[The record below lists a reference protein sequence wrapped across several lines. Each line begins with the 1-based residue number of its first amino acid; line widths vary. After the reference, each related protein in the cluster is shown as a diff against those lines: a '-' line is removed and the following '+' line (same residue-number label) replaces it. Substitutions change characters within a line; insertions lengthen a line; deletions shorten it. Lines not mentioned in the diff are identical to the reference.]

1 VEVPETRKM
10 TGETLFFSRV
20 NIAERKHEIFMSVN
34 VFLHLKMKK
43 NRVIDLKSIAANAM
57 RKYGFEPRFPD
68 PVIEEVRAMK
78 AWTFP
83 AGGKPHKDLRMLLWS
98 SIDNYDSMD
107 LDQMEFCERGQ
118 NGDIQV
124 KISIADVDLYVYKQ
138 SRTDKHASYNGTS
151 VYTGIETFPMLP
163 DKLSKGISSLLPGQD
178 HLAVVIEYTV
188 LENGDVLPGEIYRA
202 VVSNKAKLIYEE
214 AGDWLEG
221 RGGIPEI
228 IRDVPG
234 LKEQIQLQNEVA
246 QRLKTYRTEQGALDL
261 ETIEANAI
269 VEGDTVKDLVVQK
282 KNMARSIIEEFMVA
296 ANGTMVHYL
305 GEAGIP
311 MIQRVVRTP
320 RYWDEIVLT
329 AAIYG
334 EKLPKEPDSKALS
347 RFLNR
352 RREIDP
358 EHFPDLSLTI
368 VKLIGPGEYMTLE
381 PGEPPYGHFGLAV
394 TDYTHGT
401 APNRR
406 YVDLIIQRL
415 LKSVID
421 NVPSPYTPE
430 ELVQQSIW
438 LSGREKGSKKV
449 ERFMRKAAAAVL
461 LQDRIGELF
470 DALVTGASEKGTYAR
485 IITPPAE
492 GRIIQGEHG
501 LKVGQKVRVRL
512 LKTDPYNGFIDFGY
526 AGTR

>member
-1 VEVPETRKM
+1 
-10 TGETLFFSRV
+10 
-20 NIAERKHEIFMSVN
+20 
-34 VFLHLKMKK
+34 MKK
-43 NRVIDLKSIAANAM
+43 NRAIDLKGIAVSAM

-68 PVIEEVRAMK
+68 PVIEEVRAMN
-78 AWTFP
+78 ARVSSS
-83 AGGKPHKDLRMLLWS
+83 GKISKDLRMLLWS
-98 SIDNYDSMD
+98 SIYNYDCMD
-107 LDQMEFCERGQ
+107 LDQMEFCEQGQ
-118 NGDIQV
+118 NGEILV
-124 KISIADVDLYVYKQ
+124 KVAIADVDLYVRKQ
-138 SRTDKHASYNGTS
+138 SRTDKHAGYNGTS

-178 HLAVVIEYTV
+178 HLAIVIEYTV
-188 LENGDVLPGEIYRA
+188 HQNGDVHPGEIFRA
-202 VVSNKAKLIYEE
+202 TVSNKAKLIYEE
-214 AGDWLEG
+214 VGDWLEG
-221 RGGIPEI
+221 TGGIPEI
-228 IRDVPG
+228 VRDVPG
-234 LKEQIQLQNEVA
+234 LKDQIELQYEA
-246 QRLKTYRTEQGALDL
+246 TRRLKRNRMEQGALDL
-261 ETIEANAI
+261 ETIEADAI
-269 VEGDTVKDLVVQK
+269 VEGDTVRDLVVQK

-296 ANGTMVHYL
+296 ANGTMVNYL
-305 GEAGIP
+305 GKAGIP

-334 EKLPKEPDSKALS
+334 ETLPAEPDSKALS
-347 RFLNR
+347 RFLNWR
-352 RREIDP
+352 KEVDP
-358 EHFPDLSLTI
+358 EHFPDLSLTV

-415 LKSVID
+415 IKSVID
-421 NVPSPYTPE
+421 KIPSPYSLD
-430 ELVQQSIW
+430 ELVKHSMW

-485 IITPPAE
+485 LITPPAE
-492 GRIIQGEHG
+492 GRIVQGEHG
-501 LKVGQKVRVRL
+501 LKVGQKIRVRL

-526 AGTR
+526 TGTT

>member
-1 VEVPETRKM
+1 
-10 TGETLFFSRV
+10 
-20 NIAERKHEIFMSVN
+20 
-34 VFLHLKMKK
+34 MKK
-43 NRVIDLKSIAANAM
+43 SRAIDLKGIAVSAM
-57 RKYGFEPRFPD
+57 RKYGFEPRFPE
-68 PVIEEVRAMK
+68 PVIEEVRTMNP
-78 AWTFP
+78 WTP
-83 AGGKPHKDLRMLLWS
+83 TSGKISKDLRMLLWS

-107 LDQMEFCERGQ
+107 LDQMEYCERGL
-118 NGDIQV
+118 DDEIQV
-124 KISIADVDLYVYKQ
+124 KVAIADVDLYVRKQ
-138 SRTDKHASYNGTS
+138 SSTDKHAGFNGTS

-178 HLAVVIEYTV
+178 HPAIVIEYAV
-188 LENGDVLPGEIYRA
+188 NKKGEVRPGEIYRA

-214 AGDWLEG
+214 VGDWLEG
-221 RGGIPEI
+221 NGVIPELV
-228 IRDVPG
+228 RDIPG
-234 LKEQIQLQNEVA
+234 LMDQIHLQCEA
-246 QRLKTYRTEQGALDL
+246 TRRLKRNRMEQGALDL
-261 ETIEANAI
+261 ETIEADAI
-269 VEGDTVKDLVVQK
+269 VVGDTVKDLVVQK
-282 KNMARSIIEEFMVA
+282 KNMARSIIEEVMVA
-296 ANGTMVHYL
+296 ANGTMVNYL
-305 GEAGIP
+305 GKAGIP

-334 EKLPKEPDSKALS
+334 ETLPPEPDSRALS
-347 RFLNR
+347 GFLNR
-352 RREIDP
+352 RKEVDP
-358 EHFPDLSLTI
+358 EHFPDLSLTV

-421 NVPSPYTPE
+421 KVPSPYSLE
-430 ELVQQSIW
+430 ELVNHSTW

-485 IITPPAE
+485 LITPPAE

-501 LKVGQKVRVRL
+501 LRVGQKVRVRL

-526 AGTR
+526 TGTKWHNSP